1 MQAFRR
7 IVFSA
12 ALAGLVAGVVVTL
25 LHHFGTVALILQ
37 AEVYEK
43 AAEAATPAANETTA
57 AAATEAGAEAAP
69 EHGDH
74 EWEPA
79 DGFERTAFTL
89 LADIITGVGF
99 ALLLVSAFALRGG
112 EVDWRK
118 GLYWGLAGFAT
129 FTLAPGL
136 GLPPEVPG
144 TESAPLIDRQIW
156 WVATALATGAGLALV
171 FLMRRAAWI
180 VVGVLLILLP
190 HLYGAPQPSEFRSVA
205 PELIAHQFVV
215 AAVLTSFVFWLVLG
229 SLSGFFYQRLGRAA

>member
-7 IVFSA
+7 IIFAA

-43 AAEAATPAANETTA
+43 AAEAAAPAASESTLA
-57 AAATEAGAEAAP
+57 ASTEADMQAMP
-69 EHGDH
+69 EHAGH

-79 DGFERTAFTL
+79 DGVERTAFTL
-89 LADIITGVGF
+89 LADIVTGVGF

-112 EVDWRK
+112 EIDWRK

-136 GLPPEVPG
+136 GLSPEVPG
-144 TESAPLIDRQIW
+144 TESAPLLDRQIW
-156 WVATALATGAGLALV
+156 WVATALATGGGLALI
-171 FLMRRAAWI
+171 FLTRRAAWT
-180 VVGVLLILLP
+180 VAGALLILLP
-190 HLYGAPQPSEFRSVA
+190 HLYGAPQPPEFRSVA
-205 PELIAHQFVV
+205 PELIAHEFVV
-215 AAVLTSFVFWLVLG
+215 AAVLTSFLFWLVLG